1 MSKDYKIYNLREKTS
16 EERAK
21 LLETFRAD
29 LYQLRSKRVTGA
41 TAKNL
46 AKIKVNYNQYSR
58 KFMLLSGCQE
68 GNCQMFDCYQL

>member
-29 LYQLRSKRVTGA
+29 LYHLRSKRVTGA

-46 AKIKVNYNQYSR
+46 AKIKVR
-58 KFMLLSGCQE
+58 
-68 GNCQMFDCYQL
+68 